1 MSGDFFGYPRWVKIL
16 ILLYQYVRGPR
27 IILQN
32 NELEIEA
39 REPESCYLCHA
50 LFVRQLEK
58 ISLLYIRY
66 TLLFIYLLLC
76 VWGWNTQIIDAHRQ
90 RIVNWINATGGTSSA
105 FDVTTKG
112 ILHSA
117 LHNQYW
123 RLIDPQGKPTRVMG
137 WWPSR
142 VVTFL
147 ENHDTGS
154 TQGHWPFPRD
164 KLAQGYA
171 YILTHPGTVSS
182 LPLNCL
188 SVAFIPLKLP

>member
-50 LFVRQLEK
+50 LFVRRLEK
-58 ISLLYIRY
+58 IILLYIRY

-105 FDVTTKG
+105 FDVTTKVMFLLSQVSHNIYFNFLDISFL
-112 ILHSA
+112 ILLIFNERCKLLRYCPCAGNPPLCSA
-117 LHNQYW
+117 
-123 RLIDPQGKPTRVMG
+123 
-137 WWPSR
+137 
-142 VVTFL
+142 
-147 ENHDTGS
+147 
-154 TQGHWPFPRD
+154 
-164 KLAQGYA
+164 
-171 YILTHPGTVSS
+171 
-182 LPLNCL
+182 
-188 SVAFIPLKLP
+188 